1 MAIAFLKLTQS
12 LTRATNDMRIF
23 MASGITKPE
32 RGERF
37 ELVFYQWTCGEE
49 NSESA
54 QMPKWKEG
62 GGGRV

>member
-1 MAIAFLKLTQS
+1 MAIAFLKLTQIS
-12 LTRATNDMRIF
+12 TRATNDMRIF
-23 MASGITKPE
+23 VVSGINKQKE
-32 RGERF
+32 VRG
-37 ELVFYQWTCGEE
+37 LNWWMCGEE